1 MICLNEMKIAYS
13 FKLSDDSSSNLGQ
26 DLEGKLRF
34 ALILLVRY
42 KICLYIYVLLVVTC
56 LRLDKNQ

>member
-1 MICLNEMKIAYS
+1 MICLNEKKIAYS

-34 ALILLVRY
+34 VFILLVCRH
-42 KICLYIYVLLVVTC
+42 II
-56 LRLDKNQ
+56 

>member
-1 MICLNEMKIAYS
+1 MICLNEKKIAYS

-34 ALILLVRY
+34 ALILLVRFNY
-42 KICLYIYVLLVVTC
+42 TSKYC
-56 LRLDKNQ
+56 